1 MFRTRLQAPLLVGVS
16 LMLALCCVSA
26 RSDAAN
32 LLANPGFEDAGGSYA
47 GWFTFGS
54 GLQLSTPA
62 TDNIFRSGTTA
73 AKIYGQFSGCPGT
86 PTFNV
91 GGFGQAF
98 TTVTAGTEYEFSGF
112 SFVSSSDAIP
122 STDICNRNRLIAKV
136 VFFNA
141 VSGGSELQS
150 NEVVIG
156 SGQSLQ
162 NVWVPFSISSIAPS
176 AARRVEILFLF
187 LQPGCDA
194 GSAFVDDVSFQAFAP
209 QVTANS
215 LTNPGFATGLTGW
228 STFGNV
234 FADSRAFAVR
244 TRAGSAKLFSTFVTD
259 SPSGL
264 YQSIPTTA
272 GTQWEFSAWALNT
285 CTENAVTGPND
296 NLMVAKMVFRNA
308 ANVEIGTEEIVLAD
322 KTSPLGTWTQR
333 KVSALAPIGT
343 ATVQPY
349 ILFISPSLFGGN
361 FFVDDLVMRRLDV
374 VDVPGTPVAG
384 LFELR
389 AISPNPASG
398 PVRIDYALAQR
409 GPARIAVYDVTGRW
423 VQTLFEGEAEAGPH
437 SAIWDGRGPGGRL
450 APAGVYR
457 CIVRSASG
465 QRSRAMVLTR

>member
-1 MFRTRLQAPLLVGVS
+1 MFSTRLKAQLLAGVS
-16 LMLALCCVSA
+16 LMLALCALSTRA
-26 RSDAAN
+26 SAAN
-32 LLANPGFEDAGGSYA
+32 LLTNPSFEDAGGSYT

-62 TDNIFRSGTTA
+62 TDNIIRNGATA
-73 AKIYGQFSGCPGT
+73 AKIYGQFTGCPGT

-98 TTVTAGTEYEFSGF
+98 TTITAGKEYEFSGF
-112 SFVSSSDAIP
+112 SFVSSADAIP
-122 STDICNRNRLIAKV
+122 GTDICNRNRLIAKV

-162 NVWVPFSISSIAPS
+162 DVWVPFSISSIAPA
-176 AARRVEILFLF
+176 AARRVEVLFLF

-194 GSAFVDDVSFQAFAP
+194 GSAFVDDVSFQEFAP

-215 LTNPGFATGLTGW
+215 LANPGFATGLTSW

-244 TRAGSAKLFSTFVTD
+244 TRAGAAKLFSTFVLD

-264 YQSIPTTA
+264 YQSVPTTA

-285 CTENAVTGPND
+285 CTENAVTGTND
-296 NLMVAKMVFRNA
+296 NLLVAKLVFRDA
-308 ANVEIGTEEIVLAD
+308 SNVEIGSNEVLLAD
-322 KTSPLGTWTQR
+322 KTSPLGTWIQR
-333 KVSALAPIGT
+333 TVSGLAPIGT
-343 ATVQPY
+343 TTVQPY
-349 ILFISPSLFGGN
+349 ILFVSPSLFGGN
-361 FFVDDLVMRRLDV
+361 FFVDDLVLRRMDV
-374 VDVPGTPVAG
+374 VDVPGTPTAG

-423 VQTLFEGEAEAGPH
+423 IQTLFEGEAEAGPH
-437 SAIWDGRGPGGRL
+437 TAIWDGRGAGGRL

-457 CIVRSASG
+457 CIVTSAG
-465 QRSRAMVLTR
+465 VQRSRALVLTR

>member
-1 MFRTRLQAPLLVGVS
+1 MFRSRLKAQLFGGVS
-16 LMLALCCVSA
+16 LMLALCSSFTPA
-26 RSDAAN
+26 DAAN
-32 LLANPGFEDAGGSYA
+32 LLTNPGFEAAGGSYT

-54 GLQLSTPA
+54 GLQLSTSA
-62 TDNIFRSGTTA
+62 TDNIFRSGSTA

-98 TTVTAGTEYEFSGF
+98 TTITAGTEYEFSGF
-112 SFVSSSDAIP
+112 SFVSSADAIP
-122 STDICNRNRLIAKV
+122 GTDICNRNRLIAKIV
-136 VFFNA
+136 YFNA
-141 VSGGSELQS
+141 VTGGSELQS

-156 SGQSLQ
+156 SGQSLLDA
-162 NVWVPFSISSIAPS
+162 WVPFSISSIAPS
-176 AARRVEILFLF
+176 AARRVEVLFLF

-244 TRAGSAKLFSTFVTD
+244 TRAGSAKLFSTFVLD

-264 YQSIPTTA
+264 YQSVPATP

-285 CTENAVTGPND
+285 CTENPVTGTND
-296 NLMVAKMVFRNA
+296 NLLVAKLVYRDA
-308 ANVEIGTEEIVLAD
+308 SNVEIGSNEIVLAD
-322 KTSPLGTWTQR
+322 KTSPLGTWIQR
-333 KVSALAPIGT
+333 KVSGIAPAGT
-343 ATVQPY
+343 ATVQPFL
-349 ILFISPSLFGGN
+349 LFVSPSLFGGN
-361 FFVDDLVMRRLDV
+361 FFVDDLVLRRMDV
-374 VDVPGTPVAG
+374 VDVPATPVTG
-384 LFELR
+384 VFEVR
-389 AISPNPASG
+389 AIAPNPASG

-409 GPARIAVYDVTGRW
+409 GPVRIAVYDVTGRW
-423 VQTLFEGEAEAGPH
+423 VQTLFDGEAEAGPH
-437 SAIWDGRGPGGRL
+437 TAQWDGRGAGGRL

-457 CIVRSASG
+457 CIVHSAAG
-465 QRSRAMVLTR
+465 QRSRTMVITR